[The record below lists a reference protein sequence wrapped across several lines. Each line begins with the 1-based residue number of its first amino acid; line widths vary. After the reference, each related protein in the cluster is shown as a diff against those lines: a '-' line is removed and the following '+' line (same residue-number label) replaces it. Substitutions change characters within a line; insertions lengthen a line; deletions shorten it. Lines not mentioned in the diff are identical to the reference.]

1 MKGAIQM
8 KKQPILILF
17 LCGVLL
23 CSCGAKVPAAPDS
36 FASMYFNTTD
46 TMLCY
51 KSLNGKTHILE
62 YESMEDSLLCNKPN
76 CTHNGSDCIVA
87 RLGGNIPIFSD
98 TYAYYFIDDSP
109 SIEEGEDGKP
119 FLKLGT
125 TLCRFDLTANAE
137 EKLLHIDGVSASF
150 NDYGWLLHDG
160 AVWFIGNHYSPKTDE
175 NGILTSYGITGGK
188 MELYSVDLKTQKI
201 SNYGDLYNVE
211 ELTKYYPK
219 VPNSSE
225 VYMCGVFDGKIY
237 FNVAFVA
244 SADEMSGAYVNY
256 VTYFDLQTKT
266 YHGEPEDYENIDYS
280 TVSFVSDDYLI
291 LTKDGTAEVCKTGA
305 EEPVTISDTDIYAGM
320 FIPVSAFD
328 DTLFC
333 CGKAYDLNTKKC
345 IELTDNQNMKV
356 IAAYQDSYIIGEGGQ
371 SDFKKVK
378 KADFLAGK
386 AAANE
391 SA

>member
-1 MKGAIQM
+1 MKGAILM

-23 CSCGAKVPAAPDS
+23 CGCGTKAPAAPDS

-51 KSLNGKTHILE
+51 KSLNGKTHILD

-76 CTHNGSDCIVA
+76 CTHNGNDCIVA

-160 AVWFIGNHYSPKTDE
+160 AVWFIGNHYSPAPFPTTPS
-175 NGILTSYGITGGK
+175 LYFGGT
-188 MELYSVDLKTQKI
+188 VVTH
-201 SNYGDLYNVE
+201 
-211 ELTKYYPK
+211 
-219 VPNSSE
+219 
-225 VYMCGVFDGKIY
+225 
-237 FNVAFVA
+237 AF
-244 SADEMSGAYVNY
+244 
-256 VTYFDLQTKT
+256 
-266 YHGEPEDYENIDYS
+266 
-280 TVSFVSDDYLI
+280 
-291 LTKDGTAEVCKTGA
+291 
-305 EEPVTISDTDIYAGM
+305 
-320 FIPVSAFD
+320 
-328 DTLFC
+328 
-333 CGKAYDLNTKKC
+333 
-345 IELTDNQNMKV
+345 
-356 IAAYQDSYIIGEGGQ
+356 
-371 SDFKKVK
+371 
-378 KADFLAGK
+378 
-386 AAANE
+386 
-391 SA
+391 